1 MKWSEYKH
9 CAKVNL
15 EWINRETGKNYAI
28 REQNGYKKIVEVMSN
43 TGEINVAFA
52 ETWREIYQIVNAMDY
67 MNRYTVNLLT
77 ERS

>member
-28 REQNGYKKIVEVMSN
+28 REQNGYKKIVEVKSN

-52 ETWREIYQIVNAMDY
+52 ETWREIYQIVNAMY
-67 MNRYTVNLLT
+67 YVERYDV
-77 ERS
+77 RGK